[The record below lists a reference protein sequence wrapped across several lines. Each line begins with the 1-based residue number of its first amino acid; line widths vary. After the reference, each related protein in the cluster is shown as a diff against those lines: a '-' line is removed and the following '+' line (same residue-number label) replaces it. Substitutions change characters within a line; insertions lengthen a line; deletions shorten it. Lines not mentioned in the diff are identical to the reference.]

1 MIISFYSY
9 KGGVGRTQ
17 LIANL
22 AAYFCYRLNKK
33 VLLIDWD
40 LEAPGLHSYFNIK
53 PKDIKKGFMDLFFE
67 YVALMRKKNHV
78 SEQLISENNLFPNQE
93 IILKPINHKN
103 GCIHLITAGNYN
115 VDYFKKINSFDWNN
129 FYDHL
134 DGKVY
139 IELLKKNLKN
149 LDYDYIL
156 IDSRT
161 GVNDYSG
168 ICNIQMPD
176 LNMIILAPN
185 NQNFEGALRMS
196 NYILDSPYTSQFRE
210 KAIVLPILSRTDGD
224 SKYNEL
230 FLNRFHNEFGFLLK
244 NLLKH
249 VVFKENS
256 EEYYEKTKLIYSYS
270 IASGENILFSEKDE
284 NLTDLVKKYIY
295 IADLI
300 EDINKIA
307 YQNQKIVGKILLP
320 IVPLEKL
327 KEEAQKFYDE
337 RNYNLAIEKYLQI
350 LQREEPSFYLLNK
363 ISLIYADKGD
373 FSKALEFQLNAQ
385 KYLNENNEQYQSDLA
400 QSFNNLSLIHK
411 ALGDFPKAKEFLL
424 KAIKIGEKDFEK
436 NQKDLATAYNNLS
449 MIYLNLVDLP
459 KALEFQLK
467 AIEIREKVLDKTN
480 PDFAQS
486 YNNLSLIYKD
496 LGDLPKALEFQ
507 LKAIEILDKN
517 FDKNHQIFASY
528 YNNLSTIYKDLG
540 DLINAKE
547 FQLKALEIKKQ
558 ALDKNHPSLA
568 TSYSNLAAIYHQTND
583 KSKAL
588 EFINKAIKILEY
600 NFPNGHP
607 NLEKSKKLKE
617 SIEKM

>member
-176 LNMIILAPN
+176 LNLIILAPN

-385 KYLNENNEQYQSDLA
+385 KYLNENNEQYQLDLA
-400 QSFNNLSLIHK
+400 ESFNNLSLNHR
-411 ALGDFPKAKEFLL
+411 ALGDLQKAIEFQL
-424 KAIKIGEKDFEK
+424 KAIEIGEKVFDK
-436 NQKDLATAYNNLS
+436 KHPILPPAYNNLS
-449 MIYLNLVDLP
+449 MIY
-459 KALEFQLK
+459 Q
-467 AIEIREKVLDKTN
+467 
-480 PDFAQS
+480 
-486 YNNLSLIYKD
+486 D

-507 LKAIEILDKN
+507 LKAIENLEN
-517 FDKNHQIFASY
+517 FFDKNHQIFASY
-528 YNNLSTIYKDLG
+528 YSNLSSIYRDLGDFQKAEKIQLKVHEIFKKKLGNNHPDLAMSYNNLSLIYRDLG
-540 DLINAKE
+540 DLTKAEE
-547 FQLKALEIKKQ
+547 FQFAGIEIYEKII
-558 ALDKNHPSLA
+558 DKNHPNLA
-568 TSYSNLAAIYHQTND
+568 ISYHNLAAIYHQTND

-588 EFINKAIKILEY
+588 EFINKAIKILKY